1 MASSGMRS
9 EHGYVGVRLLVVLG
23 VVVALVW
30 LVPSVFLKTED
41 TGRGA
46 ADATAPSVSQPD
58 PAQPADSS
66 GKPDVAS
73 HPIGAAEDVSAQSTL
88 TEAIGGAQSYYAE
101 NGTFEGYSPD
111 VAAEFEPSIVYTAGA
126 PATGMVSMTVTPTS
140 VVLVTLVERGG
151 YLCAAADGDLV
162 TFGRSS
168 ATTPDQCSGG
178 WE

>member
-1 MASSGMRS
+1 MSCSGMRS
-9 EHGYVGVRLLVVLG
+9 ERGYVGVRLLLVLG
-23 VVVALVW
+23 VAVALVW
-30 LVPSVFLKTED
+30 LVPFVFLKTD
-41 TGRGA
+41 GGDP
-46 ADATAPSVSQPD
+46 DAGGVTAPSVSQPD
-58 PAQPADSS
+58 PAGPAGSS

-88 TEAIGGAQSYYAE
+88 AEAIRGAQSYYAE
-101 NGTFEGYSPD
+101 NGTFEGYGPD
-111 VAAEFEPSIVYTAGA
+111 VAADFEPSIVYTAGA

>member
-1 MASSGMRS
+1 MACSGMRS
-9 EHGYVGVRLLVVLG
+9 ERGYVGVRLLVVLG
-23 VVVALVW
+23 VAVALVW
-30 LVPSVFLKTED
+30 LVPFVFLKTD
-41 TGRGA
+41 GG
-46 ADATAPSVSQPD
+46 ADAAGASAPASHPD
-58 PAQPADSS
+58 PEEPAGST

-88 TEAIGGAQSYYAE
+88 TEAIRGAQSYYAE
-101 NGTFEGYSPD
+101 NGTFEGYGPD
-111 VAAEFEPSIVYTAGA
+111 VAADFEPSIVYTAGA
-126 PATGMVSMTVTPTS
+126 PATGMVSMTITPTS